1 MQINRLSIGLQEE
14 LKRAS
19 GYNNERIE
27 GNLFS
32 DMNRGTQSTNFSDFE
47 IDDLNISEDQIRALL
62 GSFTDEIIK
71 VFGAQFA
78 PPAPVQQQVQ
88 TQESPESETSDSG
101 ESSSGFIA

>member
-19 GYNNERIE
+19 GYNDERVE
-27 GNLFS
+27 NLFP
-32 DMNRGTQSTNFSDFE
+32 DMNGTSNSTDFSNVE

-78 PPAPVQQQVQ
+78 PPAPVQQQAQ
-88 TQESPESETSDSG
+88 TQESPESETSDSS
-101 ESSSGFIA
+101 ESSSSFIA